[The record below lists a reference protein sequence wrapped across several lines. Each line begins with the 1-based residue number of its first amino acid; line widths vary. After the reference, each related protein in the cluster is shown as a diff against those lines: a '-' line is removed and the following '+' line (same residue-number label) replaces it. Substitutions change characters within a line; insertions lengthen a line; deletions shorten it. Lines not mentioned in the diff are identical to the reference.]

1 MKKRK
6 GFTLIELL
14 VVIAIIAVLIALL
27 LPAVQQA
34 REAARRTQCKNNLK
48 QIGLAIH
55 NYHDA
60 HGLFP
65 PAYIDDDHN
74 LSGAAHTG
82 FVLILPFL
90 EEGPLYNAYN
100 FTVGVAGL
108 GQGNPPPGTPFDN
121 TPPDQPTDTGK
132 WNNFAN
138 TTVISRQLN
147 FYYCPSNRGE
157 GYVQIGTTQPP
168 FLAGAI
174 DYGFVNGAVP
184 LLCGDPQDYSYPAKL
199 AGIFGVN
206 TKTSERDVKDG
217 LSNTIMVAEISGGEA
232 ILGTTYTP
240 APNDWQPPDSSAL
253 DRQGAGYRPF
263 GIDQAWGVAAIYP
276 MSQNNVPRG
285 SLLVAA
291 FQSVVGGPTGNA
303 NVDDYQIDGDLS
315 QEVPIPMNPRL
326 VVQSQDLWTGDPAN
340 HDICYS
346 PGGSTQPGQQQL
358 SNIRSLHAGGCQF
371 LFGDGTVRF
380 ISETVDKAVLG
391 KLMTMKGG
399 DIVDDNAY

>member
-1 MKKRK
+1 MKKRN

-34 REAARRTQCKNNLK
+34 REAARRTQCKNHLK
-48 QIGLAIH
+48 QIGLALH

-60 HGLFP
+60 HGLYP

-74 LSGAAHTG
+74 LTGAAHTG
-82 FVLILPFL
+82 FLLILPFL
-90 EEGPLYNAYN
+90 EEAPLYNAYN
-100 FTVGVAGL
+100 FIVGVAGL

-121 TPPDQPTDTGK
+121 TPPIAPSDTGK
-132 WNNFAN
+132 WNNFTN
-138 TTVISRQLN
+138 TTVISRQLS

-157 GYVQIGTTQPP
+157 GYVQIGTGAPP
-168 FLAGAI
+168 YLAGAI
-174 DYGFVNGAVP
+174 DYGLVNGAVP
-184 LLCGDPQDYSYPAKL
+184 MLCGDPQDYSYIVKL
-199 AGIFGVN
+199 AGMFGVN
-206 TKTSERDVKDG
+206 TRTTERDVKDG
-217 LSNTIMVAEISGGEA
+217 TSNTIMVAEIAGGEG
-232 ILGTTYTP
+232 ILGTTHVPQTGNWEP
-240 APNDWQPPDSSAL
+240 LDASAL
-253 DRQGAGYRPF
+253 DRQGPTYRPF

-291 FQSVVGGPTGNA
+291 FQHVVGGPGGNP

-315 QEVPIPMNPRL
+315 TEVPIPMNPRL
-326 VVQSQDLWTGDPAN
+326 VVQSQDTFTGDPTA

-346 PGGSTQPGQQQL
+346 PGSSTAPGVQQL
-358 SNIRSLHAGGCQF
+358 SNVRSLHAGGCQF

-399 DIVDDNAY
+399 DIVDDNAF